1 MCWNE
6 QILLKMT
13 HGTQLFHHDVSNQLS
28 CSLHG
33 TRKGNQGRDQRG
45 WSQGASGKSC
55 GGSYPGSS
63 WGSKHRD
70 WGISRHFF
78 PIWIFLYKVVI
89 HIIYSLY
96 SFIVQFG
103 KNRLYDNKAWKY
115 SQSYDFSS
123 GHVWM
128 WELEHKEGWVLKNW
142 CFWTVV
148 LEKTLE
154 SPFDSK
160 EIHPVHPKGNQSW
173 IFIGR
178 TDAEAEV
185 PILWPPD
192 TKNWLIGK
200 DPHAGK
206 DWGQEE
212 KGRTEDE
219 MVGWHHWLNGHEF
232 GQTLGDGDGQGD
244 LACCSPEGHR
254 ETDRT

>member
-13 HGTQLFHHDVSNQLS
+13 HGTQLFHHHVSNQLS

-192 TKNWLIGK
+192 VARCWERPWCWEGFKERGK
-200 DPHAGK
+200 GDNRRWDGWGNTESMGMSFSKLREIVKDREAWWAGVHGVAK
-206 DWGQEE
+206 SW
-212 KGRTEDE
+212 T
-219 MVGWHHWLNGHEF
+219 
-232 GQTLGDGDGQGD
+232 
-244 LACCSPEGHR
+244 
-254 ETDRT
+254 